1 METRL
6 YEGDIKIADELMS
19 ILIEDAIIE
28 KYFDYETIQYKR
40 IIAVLTEN
48 EYIYD
53 ATTHLQQTERTDLY
67 FNDGGAKAIY
77 DRQERARKKEELE
90 YTNLKGTNIRSWIA
104 IGISVSVL
112 IWEIISSLF

>member
-28 KYFDYETIQYKR
+28 KYFNYDTIQYKR
-40 IIAVLTEN
+40 IIAVLSEN
-48 EYIYD
+48 KYLHD
-53 ATTHLQQTERTDLY
+53 ATTHIQQNDRTELY

-77 DRQERARKKEELE
+77 QRQKRAIEKDKLE
-90 YTNLKGTNIRSWIA
+90 YTNLKWTNIRSWIA
-104 IGISVSVL
+104 IGISVAVL
-112 IWEIISSLF
+112 IWEIISSL